1 MKKRFGTFVLGTLT
15 AVALF
20 AMSALATDGIWTQPG
35 AGTYT
40 WSDGANWL
48 GNNVANGTDANALFN
63 VTPGGDQT
71 VNLDTAVTLGGLS
84 LEWTD
89 RRLTIAGPETLTLD
103 VTSGT
108 PIINVDSGRRVTI
121 NTVLAGSDG
130 LQLEGGGRLN
140 LGGLSGFNNTLT
152 GGVTVIG
159 GIVEATEVRANS
171 IGDGPIS
178 LSEGGQ
184 LILRGSNTSSSQVFV
199 GTGGGLMQNRG
210 NNHYQTTG
218 ILTGTGTLI
227 YGNAG
232 GSGGRSL
239 RFLSTDNDFT
249 GGFDFRNSLQT
260 IRVNSLGGGN
270 NIIFNASGTFLYD
283 TGAVAALTLGA
294 IELSGSS
301 GTINNANSDHAVTIN
316 SDLIATDGGAKT
328 LTLTGAAGPTNM
340 FAGAIADETDGG
352 AGTVA
357 LTKSGASTWVLSGAN
372 TYSGPTTIE
381 AGTLSLGSSGAI
393 ASSTITVASAG
404 TLDVSEHGGWT
415 LGASQTLQGNGTVN
429 GDVTVN
435 GVLSPGTSVGTLS
448 FGSGLTLGNG
458 SEIRFEFLDN
468 SEAGTTYDQIVGL
481 SLSLPTGETDSITL
495 RVVGLQDHTVAL
507 NDSFTVFT
515 GTVNN
520 FDASKIDIVN
530 ESDWAN
536 GWEVSTGESL
546 VLTAI
551 PEPGT
556 AGLLAIF
563 AGAAILRRR
572 LRK

>member
-393 ASSTITVASAG
+393 ASSTITVGSAG

-415 LGASQTLQGNGTVN
+415 LGASQTLQGNGTGN
-429 GDVTVN
+429 GAVTVN
-435 GVLSPGTSVGTLS
+435 GVLSPGTSVGTLT
-448 FGSGLTLGNG
+448 FDSGLTLGNG